1 VRYAADRKEKT
12 RAKILR
18 AAGRVFRREGYRAAG
33 VDTVMAEAGL
43 TAGGFYAHFE
53 SKQALLAEALA
64 HAAREVGGRAPAAT
78 DGLSGREWVRTFLM
92 RYLSLD
98 HCREVEQGCPLAA
111 LVSEVARADE
121 SVKRSFEAIVREL
134 VNDVAS
140 HAPGQDSSRR
150 DARVLA
156 ALAMCLGGLGLAR
169 SIRDEAFA
177 QKILSSCRE
186 FAVELLCGK
195 ENADAKVV
203 DRRRRVSSPRS
214 GQG

>member
-1 VRYAADRKEKT
+1 MRYSADRKEKT
-12 RAKILR
+12 REKILR
-18 AAGRVFRREGYRAAG
+18 AAGRVFRREGFHGAG

-64 HAAREVGGRAPAAT
+64 HAAKEVGGRGAEAT
-78 DGLSGREWVRTFLM
+78 DGLSGREWIAAFVM
-92 RYLSLD
+92 HYLSLD
-98 HCREVEQGCPLAA
+98 HWREVEEGCPLAA

-121 SVKRSFEAIVREL
+121 SVKRSFEATVREL
-134 VNDVAS
+134 VNEVAS
-140 HAPGQDSSRR
+140 HAPACDSSRR
-150 DARVLA
+150 DARALA

-186 FAVELLCGK
+186 LAVELLCGK

-203 DRRRRVSSPRS
+203 DRRRRVPS
-214 GQG
+214 

>member
-1 VRYAADRKEKT
+1 VRYAPDRKETT

-18 AAGRVFRREGYRAAG
+18 AAGRVFRRDGFHAAG
-33 VDTVMAEAGL
+33 VDKVMAEAGL

-64 HAAREVGGRAPAAT
+64 HAAREAGGRGAEAT
-78 DGLSGREWVRTFLM
+78 DELSGREWVGAFVM

-98 HCREVEQGCPLAA
+98 HCREVEEGCPLAA

-121 SVKRSFEAIVREL
+121 SVKQSFEAIVREL

-140 HAPGQDSSRR
+140 HSPAFDSSRR
-150 DARVLA
+150 DARALA

-177 QKILSSCRE
+177 LKILTSCRE
-186 FAVELLCGK
+186 FAVELLCGQ

-203 DRRRRVSSPRS
+203 DRLVCVPERQRSSR
-214 GQG
+214 